1 MIDQI
6 TVFLENSEG
15 RLAKLTRAIAD
26 AGVNMKALTIA
37 ESTDYGL
44 VRIIVDDPDRCLEAL
59 AKADFRANKTKVS
72 AIEVPNRPG
81 GLAGLMQILDDM
93 DLNVE
98 YGYCFSAEGDK
109 AVDVFKIHGDA
120 QTSRA
125 TFRMEEAG
133 YRVLSQEDL

>member
-6 TVFLENSEG
+6 TVFLENTEG
-15 RLAKLTRAIAD
+15 RLAKLTRAISD

-44 VRIIVDDPDRCLEAL
+44 VRIIVDDTDRCLEAL
-59 AKADFRANKTKVS
+59 AAADFRANRTEVS

-81 GLAGLMQILDDM
+81 GLADLLQILDDM

-98 YGYCFSAEGDK
+98 YGYCFSATDQK
-109 AVDVFKIHGDA
+109 AVDVFKIQGDA
-120 QTSRA
+120 AASRA
-125 TFRMEEAG
+125 TFRIEEAG
-133 YRVLSQEDL
+133 FKVLQQGDI